1 MIEVTNL
8 EDVPEKF
15 RADYV
20 EVEKDGGKIFQ
31 HKDFLTVIGAMK
43 RKGEERD
50 TLANELK
57 GYKSKEAERVA
68 EAEKKALE
76 KLKAE
81 GKIDEIL
88 ADSEKRHGETIKQ
101 YEERIAK
108 RDAVINKKARD
119 AVVNELSSLAT
130 DAGHEAFKEMIS
142 RKVDYDPEADKYIYT
157 MCSGATT
164 VDFAEFKADIM
175 KSKTYAVMLK
185 ATVSSGGHG
194 KNVLNGGGAAKTIT
208 RAQFDAMNQNQR
220 AEHFKNGGT
229 ITN

>member
-1 MIEVTNL
+1 MIEVKDLN
-8 EDVPEKF
+8 DVPEKY

-68 EAEKKALE
+68 EAERKALE

-108 RDAVINKKARD
+108 RDAVVIKKARD
-119 AVVNELSSLAT
+119 AVVNELSALAT

>member
-108 RDAVINKKARD
+108 RDAVVIKKARD

-229 ITN
+229 ITS